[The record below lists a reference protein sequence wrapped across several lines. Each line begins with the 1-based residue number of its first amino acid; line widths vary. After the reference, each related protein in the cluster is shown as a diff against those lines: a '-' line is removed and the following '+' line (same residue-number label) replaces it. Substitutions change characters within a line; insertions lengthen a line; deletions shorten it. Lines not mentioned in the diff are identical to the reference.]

1 MPQEKKEKA
10 RIGVRGIDAKKQR
23 LTDSVHTR
31 IETERAGRLGG
42 YVRMTFGTIDDV
54 TDARAKGPHAE
65 GGQART
71 KPPMSEPDRQGG
83 TKRKERRD
91 GG

>member
-1 MPQEKKEKA
+1 M
-10 RIGVRGIDAKKQR
+10 RGIGY
-23 LTDSVHTR
+23 TR
-31 IETERAGRLGG
+31 IEAERAGRRGG
-42 YVRMTFGTIDDV
+42 YTRMTFGTIDDV

-71 KPPMSEPDRQGG
+71 KPPYARAQTRAGNQIALQKKKEKLRAITRSRQGG
-83 TKRKERRD
+83 TKRKEQRD